1 MKATDCTYRFVLLFF
16 ACLLTFGM
24 YFSFDLPGVLQHRLE
39 GITNCTDNSTRYNET
54 CVQCEGCLGMSSR
67 QFNILYAI
75 YAWTNA
81 VVVIG
86 AGVLVDRLGNR
97 VGLLLFSFLCL
108 LGTSLFAVGTML
120 KDTSAMF
127 PLMLTG
133 RLIFGS
139 GGGALTVV
147 QSTVTAYWF
156 KNKELAF
163 SFACKTAMSRVASVL
178 NFFFTESFAS
188 HFGLILAVWNGAILC
203 GVAFISAIIVSIMDV
218 HGVKQLGDHQA
229 LQTES
234 KKFKLSDIKQF
245 TLTYWLL
252 VMAVMFYYVSLL
264 PFMADASLFVHQKY
278 GYSPR
283 MSSIIVGVVYDLSI
297 VLVPIIGMIIDRIG
311 KRGIM
316 MLICSFMMIPV
327 YTVLAFTHIH
337 PVIVTA
343 WLGITY
349 AVASAVIW
357 PSIPIVVK
365 QSMLGT
371 AMGVNNSIQMLG
383 VGGANLVV
391 GEILGKNNS
400 LTEEERL
407 VRWKY
412 MMIFLMCTAI
422 ACFTAAVFVN
432 ISDANRGG
440 ILNQSR
446 KQMMQSKHLE
456 TEKTISVEHSTEK
469 DYNVSDENQPLLGTM
484 QKIN

>member
-1 MKATDCTYRFVLLFF
+1 MKATDCSYRFVLLFF

-54 CVQCEGCLGMSSR
+54 CLQCEGCLGMSSR

-127 PLMLTG
+127 PLMLAR

-139 GGGALTVV
+139 GGCSLTVV

-163 SFACKTAMSRVASVL
+163 SFACKIAMSRVASVL

-203 GVAFISAIIVSIMDV
+203 GVAFISAIIVSIMDL
-218 HGVKQLGDHQA
+218 HGVKQLGDHQS

-234 KKFKLSDIKQF
+234 KKFLFCTPEI
-245 TLTYWLL
+245 WLQ
-252 VMAVMFYYVSLL
+252 S
-264 PFMADASLFVHQKY
+264 KN
-278 GYSPR
+278 
-283 MSSIIVGVVYDLSI
+283 
-297 VLVPIIGMIIDRIG
+297 
-311 KRGIM
+311 
-316 MLICSFMMIPV
+316 
-327 YTVLAFTHIH
+327 
-337 PVIVTA
+337 VI
-343 WLGITY
+343 
-349 AVASAVIW
+349 
-357 PSIPIVVK
+357 
-365 QSMLGT
+365 
-371 AMGVNNSIQMLG
+371 NNSRSCI
-383 VGGANLVV
+383 
-391 GEILGKNNS
+391 
-400 LTEEERL
+400 
-407 VRWKY
+407 
-412 MMIFLMCTAI
+412 
-422 ACFTAAVFVN
+422 
-432 ISDANRGG
+432 
-440 ILNQSR
+440 
-446 KQMMQSKHLE
+446 
-456 TEKTISVEHSTEK
+456 
-469 DYNVSDENQPLLGTM
+469 
-484 QKIN
+484 

>member
-1 MKATDCTYRFVLLFF
+1 
-16 ACLLTFGM
+16 M

-54 CVQCEGCLGMSSR
+54 CVRCEGCLGMSSR

-75 YAWTNA
+75 YAWTRT
-81 VVVIG
+81 VVV
-86 AGVLVDRLGNR
+86 
-97 VGLLLFSFLCL
+97 SFLCL
-108 LGTSLFAVGTML
+108 LGTSLFAIGTML

-163 SFACKTAMSRVASVL
+163 SFACKTAMSRMASVL
-178 NFFFTESFAS
+178 NFFFTESFAT

-203 GVAFISAIIVSIMDV
+203 GVAFISAIIVSIMDIN
-218 HGVKQLGDHQA
+218 GVKQLGDHQA

-234 KKFKLSDIKQF
+234 KKF
-245 TLTYWLL
+245 
-252 VMAVMFYYVSLL
+252 
-264 PFMADASLFVHQKY
+264 
-278 GYSPR
+278 
-283 MSSIIVGVVYDLSI
+283 
-297 VLVPIIGMIIDRIG
+297 DRIG

-316 MLICSFMMIPV
+316 MLVCSFMMIPV
-327 YTVLAFTHIH
+327 YAVLAFTHIH

-349 AVASAVIW
+349 SVASAVIW

-391 GEILGKNNS
+391 GEILGKNN
-400 LTEEERL
+400 R
-407 VRWKY
+407 
-412 MMIFLMCTAI
+412 
-422 ACFTAAVFVN
+422 
-432 ISDANRGG
+432 
-440 ILNQSR
+440 
-446 KQMMQSKHLE
+446 
-456 TEKTISVEHSTEK
+456 
-469 DYNVSDENQPLLGTM
+469 YNVYLLL
-484 QKIN
+484 

>member
-1 MKATDCTYRFVLLFF
+1 
-16 ACLLTFGM
+16 
-24 YFSFDLPGVLQHRLE
+24 
-39 GITNCTDNSTRYNET
+39 
-54 CVQCEGCLGMSSR
+54 
-67 QFNILYAI
+67 
-75 YAWTNA
+75 
-81 VVVIG
+81 
-86 AGVLVDRLGNR
+86 
-97 VGLLLFSFLCL
+97 
-108 LGTSLFAVGTML
+108 
-120 KDTSAMF
+120 
-127 PLMLTG
+127 
-133 RLIFGS
+133 
-139 GGGALTVV
+139 
-147 QSTVTAYWF
+147 
-156 KNKELAF
+156 
-163 SFACKTAMSRVASVL
+163 
-178 NFFFTESFAS
+178 
-188 HFGLILAVWNGAILC
+188 AILC
-203 GVAFISAIIVSIMDV
+203 GVAFISAIIVSIMDIN
-218 HGVKQLGDHQA
+218 GVKQLGDHQA

-316 MLICSFMMIPV
+316 MLVCSFMMIPV
-327 YTVLAFTHIH
+327 YAVLAFTHIH

-349 AVASAVIW
+349 SVASAVIW

-412 MMIFLMCTAI
+412 MMIFLMGTSI
-422 ACFTAAVFVN
+422 ACFTAAVFAN
-432 ISDANRGG
+432 ISDAKRGG

-446 KQMMQSKHLE
+446 KQMLQSKYLE
-456 TEKTISVEHSTEK
+456 TEKIISVEHSEK
-469 DYNVSDENQPLLGTM
+469 DNNVSDENRPLLGTV